1 MTDQQDAFDKPPV
14 DSPPEV
20 ETPAEIRAAP
30 PQDSMTGTAGTGTAG
45 TGTAG
50 TGTAGT
56 GTAGTGAAGE
66 AAVPVYRVLARK
78 YRPANFD
85 ELIGQDALVRTLT
98 NAIQTDRIA
107 QAYMLTG
114 VRGVGKTTTARIIAR
129 ALNCIGPDGKGGPT
143 ARPCGACEH
152 CVGITEDRHV
162 DVIEMDAA
170 SRAGVGDIRELIDG
184 VRYKP
189 ISARYKVYIIDEVHM
204 LSTQAF
210 NALLK
215 TLEEPPEHVKF
226 VFATTEIRKVPITV
240 LSRCQRFD
248 LRRVDAYLLAAHFGR
263 IATAEGA
270 APTPPALA
278 LLARAADGSVRDGLS
293 LLDQAI
299 STFSDGSIEEGQIRG
314 MLGLADRTRIFDLF
328 EALMRGEIK
337 AALEEFEAVYRDGA
351 DPLVV
356 IQDLMELVHW
366 ITRAKLVPALLDDP
380 VTPEAERTRG
390 RTAAEGLAMPVLTRA
405 WQMLL
410 KGLAEVQ
417 SAPSAMRAAE
427 MVLIRLAY
435 AADMPT
441 PGDLVKQIQNA
452 ETAPSGGGS
461 AGGSGGSSGSSSA
474 SGSTGGSGGAPG
486 NGVRAVANGGGG
498 APQREVEPAAVSAPK
513 AEAAPVLENF
523 EAVVALFDDQREAL
537 LAAQLR
543 NNVRLVRFETGHIE
557 INPDDQAASD
567 LANRVGRMLTDWT
580 GRRWIVSVSQAE
592 GAPSLRDQ
600 ARMAVDARKVD
611 AASDPV
617 VRAVLEEF
625 PGAEIVEV
633 RELPGAAPVEAVD
646 EAGDILAPE
655 SFIDPDDDGAP
666 WEDA

>member
-1 MTDQQDAFDKPPV
+1 MTDQQDAFDKPPA
-14 DSPPEV
+14 DPPPGV
-20 ETPAEIRAAP
+20 ETPAEIRAEP
-30 PQDSMTGTAGTGTAG
+30 PQDSLSAPV
-45 TGTAG
+45 
-50 TGTAGT
+50 
-56 GTAGTGAAGE
+56 GTGAVGD

-129 ALNCIGPDGKGGPT
+129 ALNCIGPDGTGGPT
-143 ARPCGACEH
+143 AAPCGVCEH
-152 CVGITEDRHV
+152 CVGIAEDRHV

-248 LRRVDAYLLAAHFGR
+248 LRRVDADLLAAHFGR

-299 STFSDGSIEEGQIRG
+299 STFSDGPIEEDQIRG

-366 ITRAKLVPALLDDP
+366 ITRAKLVPTLLDDP

-427 MVLIRLAY
+427 MVMIRLAY
-435 AADMPT
+435 VADMPT

-461 AGGSGGSSGSSSA
+461 AGSSGAGSAGGSA
-474 SGSTGGSGGAPG
+474 GGSGGAPG
-486 NGVRAVANGGGG
+486 GGVRAVANGGG
-498 APQREVEPAAVSAPK
+498 APQREAGSVAVSAPK
-513 AEAAPVLENF
+513 AEAAPEPAGPVLENF

-543 NNVRLVRFETGHIE
+543 NNVRLVRFEAGHIE

-600 ARMAVDARKVD
+600 ARMAVEARKAD

-633 RELPGAAPVEAVD
+633 RELPGTAPVEAAD

-655 SFIDPDDDGAP
+655 SSIDPDDDDAP